1 MLLNYDVIFVEKV
14 PFPVLAYLKWR
25 TFSSTCSTSPIIMK
39 FYQQVRSMERSK
51 LAKFQDDIIS
61 IDGVMTSQ
69 NVRHDVKIWWRHIS
83 VKNVGIA
90 LKLCRLFDTVVAI
103 ICTNFC
109 EFLQSRSW
117 FTEIPSFTDVAYLW
131 RHWRLPTAYYKRHGL
146 KHSLVLNEKG

>member
-14 PFPVLAYLKWR
+14 PFPVLAYLEWR

-61 IDGVMTSQ
+61 IDGVMTSLII
-69 NVRHDVKIWWRHIS
+69 RHDVKIWWRHIS

-90 LKLCRLFDTVVAI
+90 LKLCRLFDLVVAI
-103 ICTNFC
+103 ICINFW
-109 EFLQSRSW
+109 EFSRSRSW
-117 FTEIPSFTDVAYLW
+117 FTEIPSFTDVVYLW
-131 RHWRLPTAYYKRHGL
+131 RHWRLPKAYHIRHGL
-146 KHSLVLNEKG
+146 KNSLMLNKKG

>member
-39 FYQQVRSMERSK
+39 FYQQVRSIERSK

-90 LKLCRLFDTVVAI
+90 LKLCRLFERSCVPIFVSFHKVD
-103 ICTNFC
+103 CD
-109 EFLQSRSW
+109 LQKSSHLQR
-117 FTEIPSFTDVAYLW
+117 SFTYGVIDVSL
-131 RHWRLPTAYYKRHGL
+131 RRTINVMVL
-146 KHSLVLNEKG
+146 KIL